1 MENRIKALEERVD
14 ELERKATKMVT
25 KPTKEEIESFV
36 KYWRADGSMPQ
47 GSWDIK
53 VSDL

>member
-25 KPTKEEIESFV
+25 NIELYLDGTKISNSLMDSV
-36 KYWRADGSMPQ
+36 KEGIRRSGTR
-47 GSWDIK
+47 
-53 VSDL
+53 L